1 MSAVPAAT
9 AVTSPVDAFTVATE
23 VLVLLHAPPASP
35 LVVYVAVAAIQ
46 SGEVPLT
53 VPAFAFGL
61 IVIVL
66 NEDTG
71 LPQPL
76 FTVYVISAVP
86 AATAVTSP
94 VDAFT
99 VATEVLVLL
108 HTPPGVPL
116 LV

>member
-1 MSAVPAAT
+1 MQ
-9 AVTSPVDAFTVATE
+9 
-23 VLVLLHAPPASP
+23 
-35 LVVYVAVAAIQ
+35 I
-46 SGEVPLT
+46 GEVPLI

-66 NEDTG
+66 NEETG
-71 LPQPL
+71 EPQPVL
-76 FTVYVISAVP
+76 TVYVISVVP

-94 VDAFT
+94 EDAFT

-108 HTPPGVPL
+108 QAPPAVPL